1 METCWHCLHK
11 ALFGGQRMRSGFN
24 QDDTVRIQSRAYSQ
38 DYTMR
43 TRSLKIDNIVAR
55 QVILM
60 MEVAMTG
67 GNDGNIP

>member
-1 METCWHCLHK
+1 
-11 ALFGGQRMRSGFN
+11 MRSGFS
-24 QDDTVRIQSRAYSQ
+24 QDDAVRIQSGAYSQ

-43 TRSLKIDNIVAR
+43 TRSLKIDNIVAH

-67 GNDGNIP
+67 GNDGNTPSVLLL

>member
-1 METCWHCLHK
+1 
-11 ALFGGQRMRSGFN
+11 MRSGFS
-24 QDDTVRIQSRAYSQ
+24 QDDTVRIQSGAYSQ

-43 TRSLKIDNIVAR
+43 TSLKIDNIVAR

>member
-1 METCWHCLHK
+1 METYRPCLHK
-11 ALFGGQRMRSGFN
+11 ALFGGHQMRSGFS
-24 QDDTVRIQSRAYSQ
+24 QDDTVRIQSGAYSQ

-67 GNDGNIP
+67 GNDGNTP

>member
-1 METCWHCLHK
+1 
-11 ALFGGQRMRSGFN
+11 MRSGFS
-24 QDDTVRIQSRAYSQ
+24 QDDTVRIQSGAYSQ
-38 DYTMR
+38 DDTMR

>member
-1 METCWHCLHK
+1 
-11 ALFGGQRMRSGFN
+11 MRSGFS
-24 QDDTVRIQSRAYSQ
+24 QDDTVRIQSEAYSQ

-43 TRSLKIDNIVAR
+43 TRSLTIDNIVAR

-67 GNDGNIP
+67 GNDGDTP